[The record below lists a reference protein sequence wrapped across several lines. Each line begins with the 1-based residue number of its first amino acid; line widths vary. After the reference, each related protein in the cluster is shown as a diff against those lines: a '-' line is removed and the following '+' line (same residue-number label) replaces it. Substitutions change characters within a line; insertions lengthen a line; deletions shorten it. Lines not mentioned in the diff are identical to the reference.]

1 MGKILACFRDRLPVI
16 RWIILPHQQESD
28 MAEDSDL
35 EKTEPA
41 SPKRLEK
48 AREEGQVAR
57 SQELTT
63 FTVLMAAAGSLWF
76 IGSTIIQKLIAM
88 LGGGLQL
95 ERELAHDQALLMP
108 RFLQVALEGLL
119 AIAPLFAWLAIVAL
133 VAPMLLSGWLFS
145 SKALVPDIKRLNPVK
160 WFKRIF
166 SVDGLIELLKAVAK
180 ALVIGGVAAMVMWQF
195 KEQTIDQVSMP
206 LNLGLAS
213 MGELMVLAFTLIVAA
228 MLLIVLIDV
237 PYQLWNHARE
247 LKMSKEE
254 LRKESKEDEG
264 DPQVKA
270 RIRGLQREAAR
281 RRMMAELPKA
291 DVVVTNPTHYA
302 VALKY
307 QDRSMQAPK
316 VIAKGVHL
324 LAARIRDV
332 ATEHHIPVL
341 EVPPLARALY
351 HHVELE
357 AEIPE
362 KLYTAVAHVLAY
374 VFQLRRYQTY
384 GGTPPPELPE
394 IIVPDELDQPA

>member
-1 MGKILACFRDRLPVI
+1 
-16 RWIILPHQQESD
+16 

-63 FTVLMAAAGSLWF
+63 FTVLMATAGSLWF
-76 IGSTIIQKLIAM
+76 IGSTIMHKLTAV
-88 LGGGLQL
+88 LGGGLQF
-95 ERELAHDQALLMP
+95 ERELAHDQALLLP
-108 RFLQVALEGLL
+108 RLLQVALEGLL
-119 AIAPLFAWLAIVAL
+119 AIAPLFGWLVIVAL
-133 VAPMLLSGWLFS
+133 LAPMLLSGWLFS
-145 SKALVPDIKRLNPVK
+145 SKALVPDVQRLNPSR
-160 WFKRIF
+160 WFKRTF
-166 SVDGLIELLKAVAK
+166 SLEGLIELLKAIVK
-180 ALVIGGVAAMVMWQF
+180 ALVIGGAAAMVMWQL
-195 KEQTIDQVSMP
+195 KEETIDQVSMP

-213 MGELMVLAFTLIVAA
+213 MGELMLLAFTLVVAA

-237 PYQLWNHARE
+237 PYQLWNHARQ

-291 DVVVTNPTHYA
+291 DVVVTNPTHFA

-307 QDRSMQAPK
+307 QDHSMQAPK
-316 VIAKGVHL
+316 VVAKGVHL
-324 LAARIRDV
+324 LAARIREV
-332 ATEHHIPVL
+332 AAEHHIPVL

-357 AEIPE
+357 TEIPE

-384 GGTPPPELPE
+384 GDVNPPKLPE
-394 IIVPDELDQPA
+394 IIVPDELDQPV